1 MRRTFSFGALAL
13 LLSGSTLVPAI
24 SERALAATRESSQQ
38 EQGSNPEVAIREAE
52 SAPVPVEPQL
62 RPVPQ
67 PIAPVPAP
75 APRAVL
81 IGTGQAS
88 WYGPGFYGNRTANGE
103 VFDMDLISAAHKT
116 LPLPSIVE
124 VTDLDTGRKLK
135 VRVNDRG
142 PFVSG
147 RIIDLSKGAARKLG
161 IYERGVARV
170 RVRYIGP
177 G

>member
-1 MRRTFSFGALAL
+1 MRPDACLKSLTVVLACAAVTACATPRYATDKRPAAVAGKPGAR
-13 LLSGSTLVPAI
+13 VPG
-24 SERALAATRESSQQ
+24 TM
-38 EQGSNPEVAIREAE
+38 
-52 SAPVPVEPQL
+52 
-62 RPVPQ
+62 RPYQIKGVWYT
-67 PIAPVPAP
+67 
-75 APRAVL
+75 PRHDPDYDEKGL
-81 IGTGQAS
+81 AS
-88 WYGPGFYGNRTANGE
+88 WYGEQFHNRNTANGE
-103 VFDMDLISAAHKT
+103 VFDMDRISAAHKT

-147 RIIDLSKGAARKLG
+147 RIIDLSKGAAKKLG
-161 IYERGVARV
+161 IYQRGVARV

>member
-1 MRRTFSFGALAL
+1 
-13 LLSGSTLVPAI
+13 
-24 SERALAATRESSQQ
+24 
-38 EQGSNPEVAIREAE
+38 
-52 SAPVPVEPQL
+52 
-62 RPVPQ
+62 
-67 PIAPVPAP
+67 
-75 APRAVL
+75 
-81 IGTGQAS
+81 
-88 WYGPGFYGNRTANGE
+88 
-103 VFDMDLISAAHKT
+103 MDLISAAHKT

-124 VTDLDTGRKLK
+124 VTDLDTGKKLK